1 MPLVRTTEE
10 FSSRRKVRYGGGGDD
25 DNNKTSTTTTS
36 SKQYPLTPSSTNATL
51 TPHKAFYS
59 KDQEGSLAYFIE
71 FNIGDFNFDEIT
83 IRTEGNRL
91 IVQGKSKIDRRSE
104 ELDRQF
110 NRNFTLPDN
119 VDQMS
124 IKAQLDEATR
134 MLSLIGK
141 VKLDNDA
148 NRQQTSSSSSSSF
161 GSSAKCGQI
170 KENKS
175 NSSVEY
181 ELYVGDELKDGKASV
196 DVSGYSS
203 LNVRV
208 AKNSWDTFG
217 DYSLEL
223 KRQIKLPSNAN
234 TQNIEHGL
242 DSRSATLRIKVPL
255 R

>member
-1 MPLVRTTEE
+1 L
-10 FSSRRKVRYGGGGDD
+10 K
-25 DNNKTSTTTTS
+25 
-36 SKQYPLTPSSTNATL
+36 L
-51 TPHKAFYS
+51 
-59 KDQEGSLAYFIE
+59 FI
-71 FNIGDFNFDEIT
+71 FVDHTGH
-83 IRTEGNRL
+83 RL

-110 NRNFTLPDN
+110 SRDFTLPDN

-141 VKLDNDA
+141 VKLDND
-148 NRQQTSSSSSSSF
+148 RQTSSSTSASF
-161 GSSAKCGQI
+161 GSSAKIGQI
-170 KENKS
+170 RENKS
-175 NSSVEY
+175 STSVEY
-181 ELYVGDELKDGKASV
+181 ELFVGDELKDGKASV
-196 DVSGYSS
+196 DISGYSS

-208 AKNSWDTFG
+208 AKNNWDTFG